1 MESSNTESSNMEM
14 KGRRILVTGGSRGIG
29 AAIVRRLLEAGARVV
44 LHYGHGTA
52 AAHRVASLAPERV
65 RLVQADLARAGAAE
79 ALWGT
84 AVEAWGGLD
93 AVVLNAGIYRPA
105 PLDGPDEVWRA
116 VWSETLQVNLTAPA
130 DLVRAAV
137 PAFRTQGGGIIVS
150 IASRAAFR
158 GDLPEYLAYAASK
171 GALVALT
178 RSIARGYGADNILA
192 YVVAPGWVRTEM
204 AEDAVGAY
212 GEAELARD
220 IPLGEMAPPE
230 DVAEVVAFLVSGR
243 ARHLTGATLDING
256 ASYVH

>member
-1 MESSNTESSNMEM
+1 MNLQ
-14 KGRRILVTGGSRGIG
+14 GRRILVTGGSRGIG

-44 LHYGHGTA
+44 LHYGHREA
-52 AAHRVASLAPERV
+52 DAKQVASVAPDRV
-65 RLVQADLARAGAAE
+65 TLVEADLGRTGSAE
-79 ALWGT
+79 ALWR
-84 AVEAWGGLD
+84 AAAEAWGGLD

-105 PLDGPDEVWRA
+105 PLDAPDAVWRA
-116 VWSETLQVNLTAPA
+116 VWSETIQVNLSAPA

-137 PAFRTQGGGIIVS
+137 PAFRAQGGGIIVS

-158 GDLPEYLAYAASK
+158 GDMPEYLAYAASK
-171 GALVALT
+171 GALVAMT

-204 AEDAVGAY
+204 AEEAVAAY
-212 GEAELARD
+212 GETELARD